1 MDMDWKNNDFTLHFN
16 DEIKLEY
23 HTKEEE
29 KWNVTIVDTGNETM
43 TGGKLKQV
51 EKYIDEKFRF
61 TYGDG
66 LSNVNILEPLEFH
79 RKKIG

>member
-66 LSNVNILEPLEFH
+66 LSNVNILELLEFH